1 LPLVVD
7 EATEDTQLIVYVEVA
22 GGDEPV
28 LSGSVFSA
36 DGVTLL
42 APLPPVSLQ
51 KQAGIH
57 RGALRLKGMPPGEII
72 LQATVTDAVPGRSKI
87 FRRTLKIAGTIPQ
100 L

>member
-1 LPLVVD
+1 MCIRD
-7 EATEDTQLIVYVEVA
+7 RYVEVA

-57 RGALRLKGMPPGEII
+57 RGALRLTGMPPGEII
-72 LQATVTDAVPGRSKI
+72 LQAAITDVVPGRSKI
-87 FRRTLKIAGTIPQ
+87 FRRTLKISGTIPQ